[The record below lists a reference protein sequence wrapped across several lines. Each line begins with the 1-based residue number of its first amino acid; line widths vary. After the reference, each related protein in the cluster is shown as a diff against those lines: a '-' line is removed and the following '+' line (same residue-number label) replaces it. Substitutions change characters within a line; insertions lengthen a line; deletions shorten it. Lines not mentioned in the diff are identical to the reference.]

1 MPPLCL
7 QTVVTQ
13 QTQNENMDCGAPVP
27 DLFNYMGRVVSTACP
42 VNAMGIEPL
51 SPPDAATS
59 DLGLVCT
66 APVEVYIDGTAYYLV
81 SNDMTNLGLVSSSQQ
96 SCTGNEMANPPALPL
111 RTLPSIPC
119 YNGVAELEVKETR
132 VTIPDQ
138 YGGEYLSFTTR
149 LYHWQGTPM
158 LPAPTIRMMPNMT
171 CEIRVTNSLPP
182 MNPAENCTSNHVM
195 DMMHCADVVNVS
207 GPVKP
212 AVVEL

>member
-1 MPPLCL
+1 MSAGMPPLCL

-66 APVEVYIDGTAYYLV
+66 APVEVYIDGTA
-81 SNDMTNLGLVSSSQQ
+81 
-96 SCTGNEMANPPALPL
+96 
-111 RTLPSIPC
+111 C